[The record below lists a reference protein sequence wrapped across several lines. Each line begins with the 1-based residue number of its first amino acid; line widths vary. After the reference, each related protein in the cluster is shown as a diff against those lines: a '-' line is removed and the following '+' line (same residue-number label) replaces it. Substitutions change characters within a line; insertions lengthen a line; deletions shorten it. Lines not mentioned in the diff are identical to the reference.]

1 MVKEL
6 KSRRK
11 ENKNG
16 RLSKGRV
23 WEIKEAPLNEAVED
37 HMQ

>member
-11 ENKNG
+11 GNENE

-23 WEIKEAPLNEAVED
+23 WEIKDAPLNGAVED